1 MPFAAL
7 SLSGTVTRL
16 TANLAKHGITFE
28 AACEAF
34 FDPFLHVVDA
44 EDVDNELRESL
55 IGATRQLASALPS
68 SSRSE

>member
-7 SLSGTVTRL
+7 SFEWDSDKAD
-16 TANLAKHGITFE
+16 ANLAKHGITFE